1 MDSGDWQCCDRR
13 GDLSLLPSI
22 NFFLNSGYVEGLIK
36 EDSRG
41 IIQRWVKRK
50 PVQVQMMKEEKVEL
64 SRIYSKKKD
73 QNGNSLCSFNN
84 LVFMNFTCL
93 PPG

>member
-1 MDSGDWQCCDRR
+1 M
-13 GDLSLLPSI
+13 SLLPSI

-50 PVQVQMMKEEKVEL
+50 PVQIQMMKEEKVEL
-64 SRIYSKKKD
+64 SRIYSKKKTRMPTVYVLLTTW
-73 QNGNSLCSFNN
+73 SL
-84 LVFMNFTCL
+84 
-93 PPG
+93 